1 MTTPTATIASAVLRE
16 VLKYGHERLEL
27 EFRFGHS
34 GSGAFRPGV
43 SKEAWEAI
51 KAELDS
57 SANFEKQY
65 VETREVIRGSE
76 KTVTN
81 VADGSVT
88 IMHKKRL
95 SDTDIDIAPWTLR
108 ASLSLEETDDKPNDR
123 PTAVA
128 PRANKASFTR
138 HKRRWRYL
146 HKCWSVD
153 LTRVQSNLPH
163 QLDTDEDVYEIE
175 IELVDTEELFVRPVN
190 NVIAWGLQ
198 MARDFLVFSM

>member
-1 MTTPTATIASAVLRE
+1 MTTPTATIASAVLRD

-57 SANFEKQY
+57 SANFEKEY

-81 VADGSVT
+81 VADGAVT
-88 IMHKKRL
+88 IIHKKRL
-95 SDTDIDIAPWTLR
+95 NDMDIDLAPWTLR
-108 ASLSLEETDDKPNDR
+108 ASLSLEETDRPND
-123 PTAVA
+123 PPAVV
-128 PRANKASFTR
+128 RAANRAAFTR

-198 MARDFLVFSM
+198 IARDFLVFAM

>member
-1 MTTPTATIASAVLRE
+1 MTTPTATIASAVRRE

-43 SKEAWEAI
+43 SKAAWEAI

-57 SANFEKQY
+57 SENFEKEY
-65 VETREVIRGSE
+65 VETREIIRGSE

-81 VADGSVT
+81 VGDGSVT
-88 IMHKKRL
+88 VMHKKRL
-95 SDTDIDIAPWTLR
+95 SDTDIDLAPWTLR
-108 ASLSLEETDDKPNDR
+108 ASLSLEETDIAPKAAAATKTG
-123 PTAVA
+123 TA
-128 PRANKASFTR
+128 FTR
-138 HKRRWRYL
+138 HKRRWRYI

-175 IELVDTEELFVRPVN
+175 IELVDTEELFVRPAD
-190 NVIAWGLQ
+190 NVVTWGLQ
-198 MARDFLVFSM
+198 IARDFLVFAM

>member
-1 MTTPTATIASAVLRE
+1 MTTPTATIASAVLRD

-43 SKEAWEAI
+43 SKAAWEAI

-57 SANFEKQY
+57 SANFEKEY

-81 VADGSVT
+81 VADGAVT

-95 SDTDIDIAPWTLR
+95 SDTDIDLAPWTLR
-108 ASLSLEETDDKPNDR
+108 ASLSLEETGRPND
-123 PTAVA
+123 PPAVA
-128 PRANKASFTR
+128 PRANGASFTR

-175 IELVDTEELFVRPVN
+175 IELVDTEELFVRPAN
-190 NVIAWGLQ
+190 NVVAWGLQ
-198 MARDFLVFSM
+198 IARDFLVFAM